1 MTNRWW
7 LPIAVLLVAFVS
19 PANAQRAEG
28 ANPGGGRE
36 ALEQRVRERMAQVVK
51 QRVGVTDAQME
62 KIGATNRKFE
72 EQRRMLV
79 EQERDIR
86 MGVREEV
93 LAGEKADQERVAR
106 LLDQMVKVQRERLS
120 LLEQEQR
127 DLASFLT
134 PVQRAKYMAVQDQ
147 VRNRMDEMRQN
158 REGKKGGAGRARKGV
173 GRQRP
178 PGSAP
183 GF

>member
-7 LPIAVLLVAFVS
+7 LLIAFAIATAVA
-19 PANAQRAEG
+19 PAHAQRAQGLGRE
-28 ANPGGGRE
+28 GGRE

-72 EQRRMLV
+72 EQRRILV

-93 LAGEKADQERVAR
+93 LAGEKANQERVAR

-127 DLASFLT
+127 DLAVFLT

-147 VRNRMDEMRQN
+147 IRNRMDEMRQN
-158 REGKKGGAGRARKGV
+158 REGKGGAGRPRKG
-173 GRQRP
+173 
-178 PGSAP
+178 PGGIGP
-183 GF
+183 GPGIVPRF

>member
-7 LPIAVLLVAFVS
+7 LPIAVIIATTVS
-19 PANAQRAEG
+19 PANAQRVQG
-28 ANPGGGRE
+28 TGPGGGRD

-72 EQRRMLV
+72 EQRRILV
-79 EQERDIR
+79 AQERDIR

>member
-1 MTNRWW
+1 M
-7 LPIAVLLVAFVS
+7 S
-19 PANAQRAEG
+19 PVNAQRPQG
-28 ANPGGGRE
+28 AGREVGRE

-72 EQRRMLV
+72 EQRRLLV
-79 EQERDIR
+79 AQERDIR

-93 LAGEKADQERVAR
+93 LAGDKADQGRVAR

-134 PVQRAKYMAVQDQ
+134 PVQRAKYMAVQEQ
-147 VRNRMDEMRQN
+147 IRIRMDEMRQN
-158 REGKKGGAGRARKGV
+158 REGNRGGDGRPRNGPGRRRQPGV
-173 GRQRP
+173 AP
-178 PGSAP
+178 PS
-183 GF
+183 